1 LLDGIQE
8 NGEIAPEA
16 LLEIDQLLKRQFR
29 PEFLN
34 RLDEIVCYKPLQKNE
49 IVKIVD
55 LMIANLQK
63 RLDDKQ
69 LKLKVTDAAKDTII
83 EDSYDPNFGARPL
96 KRYIQHH
103 VETLIA
109 RKIIA
114 GDISEGDTLII
125 DSDGSNLFLE

>member
-1 LLDGIQE
+1 M
-8 NGEIAPEA
+8 
-16 LLEIDQLLKRQFR
+16 LKQSFR

-69 LKLKVTDAAKDTII
+69 LKLKVTDAAKDTIMV
-83 EDSYDPNFGARPL
+83 DSYDPNFGARPL